1 MKGQNQTI
9 ISVSMSVS
17 KISDVTAF
25 EEMPLKEAKLRR
37 RKKQNFLQDYNKKKK
52 TAELHLSTSF
62 IRPQSRHTSSI
73 EYKKNK

>member
-1 MKGQNQTI
+1 
-9 ISVSMSVS
+9 MSVS

-37 RKKQNFLQDYNKKKK
+37 RRKQNFLQDYNKKK